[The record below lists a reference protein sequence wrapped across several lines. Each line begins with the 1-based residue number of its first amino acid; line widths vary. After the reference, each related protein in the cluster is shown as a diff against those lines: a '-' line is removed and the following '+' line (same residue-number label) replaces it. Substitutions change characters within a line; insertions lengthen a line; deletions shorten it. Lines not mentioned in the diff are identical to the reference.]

1 MAGPGIV
8 DTSMSPP
15 DTGRPA
21 ARAPLPEPLPDGE
34 RILWRGAPVWPGLAR
49 GAFRVWYVAGY
60 FAVLA
65 IWRALALRADGES
78 LATAV
83 TTALWFVPLA
93 LACIGI
99 LLLLAWLAARTTT
112 YTITS
117 RRVILQ
123 VGVAVPI
130 TMNIPFSRIAA
141 AALRP
146 YANGT
151 GDIPLEL
158 IGGER
163 VPYLAI
169 WPHARP
175 WRYTRPQPML
185 RSIPE
190 AAAVAAI
197 LADALAAAGPA
208 ARGQGAPAPASAE
221 WAGAPEHAHQRFG
234 G

>member
-1 MAGPGIV
+1 M
-8 DTSMSPP
+8 T
-15 DTGRPA
+15 TPA
-21 ARAPLPEPLPDGE
+21 SQKPRHEPLPEPLPDGE
-34 RILWRGAPVWPGLAR
+34 RVLWRGAPVWLGLAR
-49 GAFRVWYVAGY
+49 GAFRIWYVAGY

-65 IWRALALRADGES
+65 LWRAVALRADGES
-78 LATAV
+78 ITTAV

-99 LLLLAWLAARTTT
+99 LLLLAWLAVRTTT

-130 TMNIPFSRIAA
+130 SMNIPFSQIASA
-141 AALRP
+141 AVRP

-175 WRYTRPQPML
+175 WRYSRPEPML
-185 RSIPE
+185 RAIPD

-197 LADALAAAGPA
+197 LADAVAVTAPA
-208 ARGQGAPAPASAE
+208 AREPGAPAAATTPWGGS
-221 WAGAPEHAHQRFG
+221 PEHAHQRLG
-234 G
+234 S

>member
-1 MAGPGIV
+1 
-8 DTSMSPP
+8 
-15 DTGRPA
+15 
-21 ARAPLPEPLPDGE
+21 
-34 RILWRGAPVWPGLAR
+34 
-49 GAFRVWYVAGY
+49 VAGY

-65 IWRALALRADGES
+65 VWRAAALRADGES
-78 LATAV
+78 LASAV
-83 TTALWFVPLA
+83 TTALWFIPLA
-93 LACIGI
+93 LACIAI
-99 LLLLAWLAARTTT
+99 LLLLAWLAVRTTT

-123 VGVAVPI
+123 AGVAVPI
-130 TMNIPFSRIAA
+130 SMNIPFSKIAS

-146 YANGT
+146 YKDGS

-175 WRYTRPQPML
+175 WRYTRPEPML
-185 RSIPE
+185 RAIPG

-197 LADALAAAGPA
+197 LADALAATGPVDRQQGVPA
-208 ARGQGAPAPASAE
+208 APTAE
-221 WAGAPEHAHQRFG
+221 WAGTPEHAHQRLG

>member
-1 MAGPGIV
+1 
-8 DTSMSPP
+8 
-15 DTGRPA
+15 
-21 ARAPLPEPLPDGE
+21 
-34 RILWRGAPVWPGLAR
+34 
-49 GAFRVWYVAGY
+49 VWYVAGY

-65 IWRALALRADGES
+65 VWRALALRADGES

-99 LLLLAWLAARTTT
+99 LLVLAWLAARTTT

-130 TMNIPFSRIAA
+130 SMNIPFSRIAS

-158 IGGER
+158 LGGER

-197 LADALAAAGPA
+197 LAEALAAAGA
-208 ARGQGAPAPASAE
+208 ASRDPGAASRDHGAPAPATAE
-221 WAGAPEHAHQRFG
+221 WAGAPEHAHQRLG

>member
-1 MAGPGIV
+1 
-8 DTSMSPP
+8 MSK
-15 DTGRPA
+15 PA
-21 ARAPLPEPLPDGE
+21 PHQPLHELLPEPLPAGE
-34 RILWRGAPVWPGLAR
+34 RILWRGSPVWLGLAR
-49 GAFRVWYVAGY
+49 GAFRIWYVAGY

-65 IWRALALRADGES
+65 LWRAVALRADGES

-83 TTALWFVPLA
+83 STALWFVPLA

-99 LLLLAWLAARTTT
+99 LLLLAWLAVRTTT

-130 TMNIPFSRIAA
+130 SMNIPFSRIAS

-175 WRYTRPQPML
+175 WRYSKPQPML
-185 RSIPE
+185 RSVPD

-197 LADALAAAGPA
+197 LADALAVTAHA
-208 ARGQGAPAPASAE
+208 AREAGTPAPAATPWGGS
-221 WAGAPEHAHQRFG
+221 PEHAHQRLG